1 MLLLGKLGAKP
12 TPMAFSEV
20 FSSLQQGTIEAQENP
35 FAMIKNAGFSEVQ
48 KYLNLTGHLITWG
61 YPIVGEK
68 QFQKLPDDLKAIF
81 LQAAKEMQIY
91 EHKLFL
97 NNESKVQKQLQ
108 EEGMIFVEVDKNVFM
123 ENGEKAIYESLSP
136 QMQEIY
142 KTIKKITK

>member
-1 MLLLGKLGAKP
+1 MAWKALGAKP

-61 YPIVGEK
+61 YPLVGEK
-68 QFQKLPDDLKAIF
+68 QFQKLPEDLKSIF

-91 EHKLFL
+91 EHRLFL

-108 EEGMIFVEVDKNVFM
+108 EDGLIFVEVDKNAFM
-123 ENGEKAIYESLSP
+123 KDGEKAVYESLSP
-136 QMQEIY
+136 EMQEIY
-142 KTIKKITK
+142 KTIKKITQ

>member
-1 MLLLGKLGAKP
+1 
-12 TPMAFSEV
+12 
-20 FSSLQQGTIEAQENP
+20 
-35 FAMIKNAGFSEVQ
+35 MIKNAGFSEVQ